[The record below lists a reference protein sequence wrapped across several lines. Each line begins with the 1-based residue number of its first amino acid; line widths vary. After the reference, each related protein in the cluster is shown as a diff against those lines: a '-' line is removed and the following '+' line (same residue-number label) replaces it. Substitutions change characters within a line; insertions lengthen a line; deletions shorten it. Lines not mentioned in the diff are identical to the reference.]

1 MRRKPLEVPTISEDH
16 TEEQRVKAQP
26 VSDLNA
32 PELVLRAFALGGE
45 DSSLAGMTA
54 AGKLADQALR
64 LEPIWCPR

>member
-1 MRRKPLEVPTISEDH
+1 MNL
-16 TEEQRVKAQP
+16 